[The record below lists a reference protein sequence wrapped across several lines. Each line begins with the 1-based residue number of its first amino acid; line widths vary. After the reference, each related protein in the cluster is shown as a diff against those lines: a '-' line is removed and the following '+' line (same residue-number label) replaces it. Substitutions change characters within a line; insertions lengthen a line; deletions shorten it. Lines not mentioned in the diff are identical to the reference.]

1 MAETTRTLITDSR
14 TWVDDGHE
22 IAVTTD
28 FGHPEAG
35 VYCPHAR
42 KDWASVAWAD
52 RPPCRR
58 ATREDGAPDETWDG
72 GACLFDEYLT
82 DGRVDDAAPSPLV
95 SRRVAFAWS
104 GCDGETV
111 NVRPDNE
118 RARWV
123 AEALEATAV
132 AIAEQ
137 CGHKDYRQ
145 RGQGDTFEERWAE
158 PKIWPAEHCPFCS
171 KETAL
176 VRTLAAEY
184 RDGTR

>member
-1 MAETTRTLITDSR
+1 MAETTRTPITDDDTR
-14 TWVDDGHE
+14 IWVDDGHE

-28 FGHPEAG
+28 FGRPEVG

-42 KDWASVAWAD
+42 KDWTSVAWAD

-82 DGRVDDAAPSPLV
+82 DGRVDDDAPSPLV

-104 GCDGETV
+104 GYDGETV
-111 NVRPDNE
+111 NVRLDNE

-123 AEALEATAV
+123 AEALEE
-132 AIAEQ
+132 IADRD
-137 CGHKDYRQ
+137 CH
-145 RGQGDTFEERWAE
+145 GDAE
-158 PKIWPAEHCPFCS
+158 
-171 KETAL
+171 
-176 VRTLAAEY
+176 TLRDRAAEY
-184 RDGTR
+184 RDGAR

>member
-1 MAETTRTLITDSR
+1 MAETTRTPLITDDDDTR

-28 FGHPEAG
+28 FGRPEVG

-42 KDWASVAWAD
+42 KDWASVAWNE

-58 ATREDGAPDETWDG
+58 ATREDGTPDETWDG

-82 DGRVDDAAPSPLV
+82 DGRVDEAAPSPLV

-104 GCDGETV
+104 GSDGESV
-111 NVRPDNE
+111 SVRPDNE

-123 AEALEATAV
+123 AEALEQFRV
-132 AIAEQ
+132 EL
-137 CGHKDYRQ
+137 
-145 RGQGDTFEERWAE
+145 GQV
-158 PKIWPAEHCPFCS
+158 PAKNLLPGLLHARDRARE
-171 KETAL
+171 
-176 VRTLAAEY
+176 LAAEY
-184 RDGTR
+184 RADRR